1 MKTTRYIDDI
11 LSQPEALS
19 AALGGFDAET
29 LGSTVRRIETGAID
43 RIVVT
48 GMGGSYF
55 AGYPAWLLLAAAG
68 SPAWWV
74 EASELVHHVPAL
86 VTPKTLL
93 WILSQSGRSAEIRA
107 LLDLVRQAKRAP
119 ACILATTN
127 DGDGPLAQQADLTLL
142 LNAGSEHTV
151 ATRTFLNT
159 LAVTQL
165 AALALASQPLQAA
178 QRDLRHSLEA
188 VQAYLAAWK
197 ENLDQI
203 ARTVGAP
210 ERLVIVGRGLSLA
223 SALAGA
229 LVIKEAAKFNAEG
242 MSAAQFRHGPLELA
256 DPRLTVLVLEGEGE
270 AGVMN
275 RRLMRDLLGYRAQAV
290 WLSAQTDRSL
300 PGVCLPEGSGPGLPI
315 AQIVPLQLLS
325 VHLALSGGFEPGA
338 FRHSGK
344 VTLTE

>member
-178 QRDLRHSLEA
+178 PRDLRH
-188 VQAYLAAWK
+188 
-197 ENLDQI
+197 
-203 ARTVGAP
+203 
-210 ERLVIVGRGLSLA
+210 
-223 SALAGA
+223 
-229 LVIKEAAKFNAEG
+229 
-242 MSAAQFRHGPLELA
+242 
-256 DPRLTVLVLEGEGE
+256 
-270 AGVMN
+270 
-275 RRLMRDLLGYRAQAV
+275 
-290 WLSAQTDRSL
+290 
-300 PGVCLPEGSGPGLPI
+300 
-315 AQIVPLQLLS
+315 
-325 VHLALSGGFEPGA
+325 
-338 FRHSGK
+338 
-344 VTLTE
+344 